1 MFVSFLGV
9 LEKIQDF
16 FDIGN
21 SEAGLLQTVFVCSY
35 MALAPLFG
43 YLGWLV
49 EDVKKK
55 YNLFNFFLEI
65 DIVENWWLSLALLF
79 GH

>member
-1 MFVSFLGV
+1 LQVFYKIFKKIKINYLLFVSFLGV

-43 YLGWLV
+43 YLG
-49 EDVKKK
+49 
-55 YNLFNFFLEI
+55 
-65 DIVENWWLSLALLF
+65 
-79 GH
+79 

>member
-1 MFVSFLGV
+1 
-9 LEKIQDF
+9 
-16 FDIGN
+16 
-21 SEAGLLQTVFVCSY
+21 